1 MESRTDDK
9 EAREAQASKYK
20 ASFHTFKDSR
30 IITKDEGSKKNDQFR
45 KPTKSFLDSW
55 VKSDIFELFLDFT
68 LNRKN
73 GLFWR
78 QQ

>member
-9 EAREAQASKYK
+9 EAREAQARKYK

-30 IITKDEGSKKNDQFR
+30 KSTKDEASKDVDQAR

-55 VKSDIFELFLDFT
+55 VKSDIFELFLDFS